1 MEIRD
6 ARPGEEEMI
15 VKDFWHPLAKTME
28 SYSSLN
34 DLDDSAKEKGVG
46 PMRERIESEEYRV
59 LILEKNGPK
68 AYMMLEEEIS
78 ITRSKGRCVKIADLY
93 VKEGWRGQGL
103 GTAMIKKARE
113 HAENRDFDYLKVA
126 SEWENEEAREF
137 YRKKGFK
144 PKKVQYVDKID

>member
-15 VKDFWHPLAKTME
+15 VEDFWHPLAKRME
-28 SYSSLN
+28 NYSSLN
-34 DLDDSAKEKGVG
+34 NLNDSAVEKGIE

-59 LILEKNGPK
+59 LILEEDGPK

-78 ITRSKGRCVKIADLY
+78 MTREKGRCVKIADLY
-93 VKEGWRGQGL
+93 VKEGWRGQGF

-144 PKKVQYVDKID
+144 PKKVQYVDELN

>member
-1 MEIRD
+1 
-6 ARPGEEEMI
+6 MI
-15 VKDFWHPLAKTME
+15 VKDFWHPLAKRME

-34 DLDDSAKEKGVG
+34 NLDHSAVEKGVD

-59 LILEKNGPK
+59 LILEEDGPK

-78 ITRSKGRCVKIADLY
+78 MTREKGRCVKIADLY
-93 VKEGWRGQGL
+93 VKEGWRGQGF
-103 GTAMIKKARE
+103 GTAMIEKARE

-137 YRKKGFK
+137 YRKKGFE
-144 PKKVQYVDKID
+144 PKKVQYVDELN

>member
-15 VKDFWHPLAKTME
+15 VEDFWHPLAKRME
-28 SYSSLN
+28 NYSSLN
-34 DLDDSAKEKGVG
+34 NLNDSAVEKGIE

-59 LILEKNGPK
+59 LILEEDGPK

-78 ITRSKGRCVKIADLY
+78 MTREKGRCVKIADLY
-93 VKEGWRGQGL
+93 VKEGWRGQGF

-137 YRKKGFK
+137 YRKKGFE
-144 PKKVQYVDKID
+144 PKKVQYVDELN